1 MIEVY
6 LFLAVF
12 PVQILAMSVLYPAR
26 YVRLMRTALANI
38 PAERLAELYPEVD
51 VGRAQERFLTRYRAA
66 NTIVAVLG
74 LALLVW
80 FIGYMQRPVWAE
92 GRVGAMLTAYFLL
105 QNLPTAMTAWGTNRV
120 AYSVLDRP

>member
-38 PAERLAELYPEVD
+38 PAERVTELYPEVD

-66 NTIVAVLG
+66 NAIVAVLERKLQI
-74 LALLVW
+74 LAN
-80 FIGYMQRPVWAE
+80 GARKRCKE
-92 GRVGAMLTAYFLL
+92 GAALEYERALSELYK
-105 QNLPTAMTAWGTNRV
+105 
-120 AYSVLDRP
+120 